1 MRKIRVAAAAITTMT
16 LVGAVTSMGSAR
28 AGTTGVGTSEVSTT
42 VLDVQLGTDGSV
54 LGVRLLGDDAR
65 SSIDPKVAA
74 GEAYSRLHAVSVS
87 SDTVTALNKSSG
99 LSESKQPGGDAD
111 VTTGSINL
119 SQPATDVTVPAE
131 VLSGTIGVANLASK
145 VAPGQATSAID
156 ATLTNAALAG
166 GLVTAA
172 GITSTVATEAL
183 AAQSA
188 ATRLVKADQVV
199 LLDLGSLLAGLNIA
213 LTDLP
218 LDAVTGLLDDLG
230 VDVDGIGDAAAV
242 HAAIDDLQ
250 TKLGALTAPGAT
262 VTTTTVTT
270 IIDTVNGL
278 GSGLGLG
285 TVVDS
290 GTVTTITTS
299 TGVDQINLLID
310 ELQGILGEVVDQVL
324 TTLDNLALLKVSAVE
339 VGVTT
344 KAADT
349 VANSTHGI
357 TAKIGGITVGGTTL
371 PGVNIVD
378 TLATI
383 NSTVATVNG
392 TLGDALG
399 SIHPDLGTL
408 LDVAV
413 FQRAAGHGVTTADGY
428 TKAVDGITA
437 LSVKITPPAALASVL
452 TTIAASTERLG
463 DLLVLAGATVPN
475 LNLPMKSL
483 GTQTNTPTVGAL
495 GNGGTVTLA
504 SLGNTSNFAPQLA
517 GTGTGTGTGTGSEG
531 PRNVTAATG
540 SDSTVPLTA
549 LAMLLIALGLGFREW
564 VRMPAPRRTES

>member
-1 MRKIRVAAAAITTMT
+1 MRKIRVATAAITTMT
-16 LVGAVTSMGSAR
+16 FVGAVTSMGSAA
-28 AGTTGVGTSEVSTT
+28 AGTSGVGTSEVSTS
-42 VLDVQLGTDGSV
+42 VLDVRLGTDGSV
-54 LGVRLLGDDAR
+54 LGLRLLGDDAR

-87 SDTVTALNKSSG
+87 SGTVTALNKTSG

-111 VTTGSINL
+111 VATGSINL
-119 SQPATDVTVPAE
+119 SEPAPGVTVPAE
-131 VLSGTIGVANLASK
+131 VLAGTIGVANLASK
-145 VAPGQATSAID
+145 VAPGEAASAID

-166 GLVTAA
+166 GLVSAA
-172 GITSTVATEAL
+172 GVTSKVGTEAL
-183 AAQSA
+183 AAHSA
-188 ATRLVKADQVV
+188 ATRTVKADQVV
-199 LLDLGSLLAGLNIA
+199 VLDLGSLLQGLNIA

-250 TKLGALTAPGAT
+250 TQLAALTATGAT

-278 GSGLGLG
+278 GTDLGLG
-285 TVVDS
+285 TVVDA
-290 GTVTTITTS
+290 GTVTTITTA
-299 TGVDQINLLID
+299 TGQVQIDLLID
-310 ELQGILGEVVDQVL
+310 ELQGILGEVVDKVL
-324 TTLDNLALLKVSAVE
+324 TTLDDLALLEVSAVE

-349 VANSTHGI
+349 VANSANGI

-371 PGVNIVD
+371 AGVNIVD

-383 NSTVATVNG
+383 NSTVATVNE

-399 SIHPDLGTL
+399 NVHPDLGNL

-413 FQRAAGHGVTTADGY
+413 FQRAAGHGVSTADGY

-437 LSVKITPPAALASVL
+437 LSVKITPPAALASIL
-452 TTIAASTERLG
+452 TTIAASTESLE
-463 DLLVLAGATVPN
+463 DLLDLADATVPD
-475 LNLPMKSL
+475 LNLPMVSL
-483 GTQTNTPTVGAL
+483 GNQTNTPTVGAL

-504 SLGNTSNFAPQLA
+504 SLNNTSNFAPQIS
-517 GTGTGTGTGTGSEG
+517 GTGTGTGTGTEG

-549 LAMLLIALGLGFREW
+549 LAMLLIAMGLGFREW
-564 VRMPAPRRTES
+564 VRMPAPRRTEL